1 MLTLV
6 ELYWHEDISIPENC
20 SVLFHWGPFTSLH
33 LVNWNVWLI
42 EIRWEIINIEKWL
55 KQWIVWVA
63 KAALLPPKHPVY
75 KVNRES
81 IGTVRLVAFSL
92 VLYQGKGFFEKK
104 VWKAIKACFNYRSM
118 LIISRLFL
126 IYIEFVTLILVASVA
141 TLILVNK
148 IWPWLL
154 VAACATLNF
163 GQHYVPNSNEP

>member
-6 ELYWHEDISIPENC
+6 ELYWHENISIPENC

-33 LVNWNVWLI
+33 LVIETFGWLKLDERLLTYYCNWNKVKL
-42 EIRWEIINIEKWL
+42 E
-55 KQWIVWVA
+55 
-63 KAALLPPKHPVY
+63 LLRRLSCLHKHPVY
-75 KVNRES
+75 KVNRAS

-126 IYIEFVTLILVASVA
+126 IYIELWHWF
-141 TLILVNK
+141 
-148 IWPWLL
+148 
-154 VAACATLNF
+154 
-163 GQHYVPNSNEP
+163 